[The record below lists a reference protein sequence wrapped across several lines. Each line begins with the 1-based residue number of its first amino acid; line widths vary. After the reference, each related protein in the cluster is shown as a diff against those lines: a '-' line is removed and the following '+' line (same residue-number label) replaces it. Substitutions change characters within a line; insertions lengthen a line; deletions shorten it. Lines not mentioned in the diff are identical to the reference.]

1 MTEDRSTRSVAIN
14 LFAINAFVYIALSM
28 YSPYLSA
35 FLNSEGLPAS
45 QIGILLAIGP
55 FAALVIQPLWARLS
69 DSTGKRRLVF
79 SLVALGA
86 AGMMLTPYT
95 GEGFWHYF
103 LTIFLYSCFAN
114 AIIPLSDAILVSEA
128 HKYHLNYSTLRTGGT
143 IGWSITVFLGGLFM
157 NHHPSYL
164 FALGSIGYVIL
175 GLLGLCLPKHVDQG
189 EPDQMHHHRKKVFSL
204 KREKGESIFTS
215 REFIF
220 VLALAFISQLG
231 TNFNG
236 SFLGMY
242 VMQIGQPRSTI
253 GLLNAIS
260 SLSELPILI
269 FVARVN
275 KKTGPMK
282 LLFFSCFM
290 LVLRLFFVS
299 RGLLGT
305 FMLGQA
311 MQGLTYMIVH
321 FCSVSW
327 LYDNVKEGKLSQAQS
342 ILAMLQLGLASILG
356 NIFGGRIVEALGL
369 KTAYTSV
376 SAAVL
381 VLTGLILA
389 AYLIYKAKENGQKVP
404 AGGER

>member
-1 MTEDRSTRSVAIN
+1 MEKERSTRSVGLN
-14 LFAINAFVYIALSM
+14 LFAINAFVYIAMSM
-28 YSPYLSA
+28 YTPYLSA
-35 FLNSEGLPAS
+35 FLQSEGLSAS

-69 DSTGKRRLVF
+69 DATGKRRLVF

-86 AGMMLTPYT
+86 SAMMLTTYI

-103 LTIFLYSCFAN
+103 LTIFLYACFAN

-128 HKYHLNYSTLRTGGT
+128 HKYHLNYSTLRMGGT
-143 IGWSITVFLGGLFM
+143 IGWSITVYLGGLLM
-157 NHHPSYL
+157 NRHPNYL
-164 FALGSIGYVIL
+164 FALGSVGYL
-175 GLLGLCLPKHVDQG
+175 LLCLLGLCLPRHVDQG
-189 EPDQMHHHRKKVFSL
+189 EPGQMKHHRKHVLFQRIS
-204 KREKGESIFTS
+204 GEERGIFTS

-220 VLALAFISQLG
+220 VLGLAFISQLG

-253 GLLNAIS
+253 GLLNMIS

-269 FVARVN
+269 LIARIN
-275 KKTGPMK
+275 KKTGPLK
-282 LLFFSCFM
+282 LLFFACFM
-290 LVLRLFFVS
+290 LVLRLFCVS

-369 KTAYTSV
+369 QTAYTAV
-376 SAAVL
+376 SGAVFG
-381 VLTGLILA
+381 LTALILA
-389 AYLIYKAKENGQKVP
+389 SYLIYKSGEKKRRP
-404 AGGER
+404 AQGGV